1 MLLPLPFT
9 LLSAAFHAASVGV
22 SQEEMCRQFY
32 DGNALRTIVL
42 RPAGIMDAP
51 HMIDRYAPPELKV
64 WLHQLIQNNSGGVFS
79 FEFRGGSDG
88 GSNSS
93 SSSSFK
99 QQRQQRR
106 GQELAVCAAVNENAG
121 NKLILVQQITW
132 MVPPGDAGCGH
143 RSARSGAARQSAG
156 TTSARPPPPRSGLA
170 QRTSRSSTVSSC
182 PLLCGASGVLS
193 CWPEV

>member
-79 FEFRGGSDG
+79 FEFR
-88 GSNSS
+88 
-93 SSSSFK
+93 
-99 QQRQQRR
+99 
-106 GQELAVCAAVNENAG
+106 
-121 NKLILVQQITW
+121 
-132 MVPPGDAGCGH
+132 VPPHSTGLCPPGT
-143 RSARSGAARQSAG
+143 QSQVTPAHTKQLG
-156 TTSARPPPPRSGLA
+156 W
-170 QRTSRSSTVSSC
+170 C
-182 PLLCGASGVLS
+182 I
-193 CWPEV
+193 